1 MLFCVLSSAF
11 ASKIPKQKDAFSKVL
26 SQCDWSWF
34 NFLFFAGSLL
44 GKAVV
49 LSIAIIDSIQ
59 LKALAILRLSAIQV
73 TKAP

>member
-1 MLFCVLSSAF
+1 MLFLKYFLSV
-11 ASKIPKQKDAFSKVL
+11 IDL
-26 SQCDWSWF
+26 G
-34 NFLFFAGSLL
+34 LTFFPESLL

-59 LKALAILRLSAIQV
+59 LRALAILRLSAIQV

>member
-1 MLFCVLSSAF
+1 MFFCVLGSAF

-34 NFLFFAGSLL
+34 NFFPESLL

-59 LKALAILRLSAIQV
+59 LRALAILRLSAIQV